1 MENPFVVD
9 RPVTGDELCGRE
21 PTLERLLE
29 AARRSEPAAAIAPRG
44 GGASSVAR
52 ELARR
57 IAAEGRTAVLVE
69 TADRPHA
76 VGLLDEA
83 VQAAGE
89 RASREKG
96 GAAPVG
102 GEPGGGEPDRA
113 VADRVREL
121 AAGTGEDGLHLVLD
135 GLGRRGDVEGLGG
148 LARAARAEGVGVTA
162 LWQGS
167 PGDDGGPLAPADP
180 EGEGD
185 GGGSDHLPR
194 DTATLGPVPLAAWL
208 PYALERFLRTD
219 RWIANEHVRRA
230 VESTGGRPL
239 HTQLLLHL
247 IWSEAGP
254 EGGVD
259 GGVLERAG
267 RRLLVRSGRRFRLLL
282 DPLTR
287 NQRSLLEALALSR
300 GRVRPYASDFVRRH
314 GFASPSSVQRAL
326 NALRDLE
333 LVEDAGGEGPRPAD
347 PLLVRWLRRRRA
359 ERIEAPGVGKVQK

>member
-1 MENPFVVD
+1 MKNPFVVD
-9 RPVTGDELCGRE
+9 RPVTGDELCGRD
-21 PTLERLLE
+21 PALERLLE

-57 IAAEGRTAVLVE
+57 LTAEGRTTVLVE
-69 TADRPHA
+69 AADRTHA
-76 VGLLDEA
+76 AGLLDEA
-83 VQAAGE
+83 LRTVEEGPSRPNGG
-89 RASREKG
+89 RAS
-96 GAAPVG
+96 VG
-102 GEPGGGEPDRA
+102 GGRGGEPDRA
-113 VADRVREL
+113 VADRVRQL
-121 AAGTGEDGLHLVLD
+121 AAGKGEHGLHLVLD
-135 GLGRRGDVEGLGG
+135 GLGRRGEVEGLDALG
-148 LARAARAEGVGVTA
+148 RAAPAEGVGVTA

-167 PGDDGGPLAPADP
+167 PGGDGGPLAPADP

-185 GGGSDHLPR
+185 GGGSDHPPR
-194 DTATLGPVPLAAWL
+194 DAATLGPVPLAAWL

-230 VESTGGRPL
+230 VEATGGRPL

-247 IWSEAGP
+247 IWTEAGP

-259 GGVLERAG
+259 GAVLERAEG
-267 RRLLVRSGRRFRLLL
+267 RLLVRSGRRFRLLL

-300 GRVRPYASDFVRRH
+300 GPVRPYASDFVRRH

-326 NALRDLE
+326 NALRDLG

-359 ERIEAPGVGKVQK
+359 ERSEAPGERKA